1 MGFENES
8 QVHMIASSFARAV
21 QSVVSNPLVVI
32 KTRLEVV
39 GFNEY
44 DGIMDAGRKI
54 RLQEG
59 YRGFF

>member
-1 MGFENES
+1 MGFDNEK
-8 QVHMIASSFARAV
+8 QVHFLASSSARAV

-44 DGIMDAGRKI
+44 DGIRDAGRKI
-54 RLQEG
+54 IA
-59 YRGFF
+59 